1 MKKVNI
7 YLAEGFEEIEAI
19 TVVDV
24 LRRADIDARMI
35 SITGKKEVTGAHNIT
50 VTADEL
56 FENADN
62 LGADMLVL
70 PGGMPGTRHLGEHK
84 GLKEVILSFAEGNK
98 LIAAICAAPSILGR
112 LGLLDGKKAVC
123 YPGFEETLKGAVIS
137 EDIISQEGNYITS
150 KGPGTAVYFVLRL
163 VELLIDKEA
172 AEELSEGMIVQGEY

>member
-1 MKKVNI
+1 MKRVNI

-24 LRRADIDARMI
+24 LRRGDIDARMI
-35 SITGKKEVTGAHNIT
+35 SITGKKEVRGAHNIT

-62 LGADMLVL
+62 LGADMMVL
-70 PGGMPGTRHLGEHK
+70 PGGMPGTRYLGEHK
-84 GLKEVILSFAEGNK
+84 GLKEVIIAFAERNK

-112 LGLLDGKKAVC
+112 MGLLDGKKAVC
-123 YPGFEETLKGAVIS
+123 YPGFEESLKGAVIG

-150 KGPGTAVYFVLRL
+150 KGPGTAIYFALRL
-163 VELLIDKEA
+163 VEVLEDIETA
-172 AEELSEGMIVQGEY
+172 GEVREGMIVQGEY

>member
-1 MKKVNI
+1 MKRVNI

-24 LRRADIDARMI
+24 LRRADFDARMI
-35 SITGKKEVTGAHNIT
+35 SITGKKEVKGAHNIT

-70 PGGMPGTRHLGEHK
+70 PGGMPGTRYLGEHK
-84 GLKEVILSFAEGNK
+84 GLREVILDFAERNK

-112 LGLLDGKKAVC
+112 MGLLDGKKAVC
-123 YPGFEETLKGAVIS
+123 YPGFEETLKGAVIG
-137 EDIISQEGNYITS
+137 EDVISQEGNYITS
-150 KGPGTAVYFVLRL
+150 KGPGTAIYFALRL
-163 VELLIDKEA
+163 VELLSDKET
-172 AEELSEGMIVQGEY
+172 AEELREGMIVQGEY

>member
-1 MKKVNI
+1 MKRVNI
-7 YLAEGFEEIEAI
+7 YLADGFEEIEAI

-35 SITGKKEVTGAHNIT
+35 SITGKKDVAGAHRIT

-56 FENADN
+56 FESADN

-84 GLKEVILSFAEGNK
+84 GLKEIILKFAEGNK

-112 LGLLDGKKAVC
+112 LGLLDSKKAVC
-123 YPGFEETLKGAVIS
+123 YPGFEESLKGAVIG

-150 KGPGTAVYFVLRL
+150 KGPGTAIYFSLRL
-163 VELLIDKEA
+163 VELLTDSET
-172 AEELSEGMIVQGEY
+172 AEELREGMIVQG